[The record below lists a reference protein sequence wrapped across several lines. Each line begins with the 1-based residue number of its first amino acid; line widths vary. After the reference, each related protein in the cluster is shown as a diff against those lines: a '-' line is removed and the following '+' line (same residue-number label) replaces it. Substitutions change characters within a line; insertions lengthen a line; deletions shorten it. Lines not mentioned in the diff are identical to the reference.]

1 MAESMKGLKRTHY
14 CNDIRKEQ
22 VGQTVTVTGWV
33 QRQRDKGTLIFVD
46 LRDRSGIVQLTFDDT
61 TPRDVFE
68 KAKSLRSEY
77 VVAAVGKV
85 VAREAVNPELP
96 TGEIEIYVSELR
108 ILSAAAT
115 PPFPPHRRQ
124 QSQRRDP
131 FDLPLSGPAPC
142 RIAAESETSP

>member
-68 KAKSLRSEY
+68 
-77 VVAAVGKV
+77 
-85 VAREAVNPELP
+85 
-96 TGEIEIYVSELR
+96 
-108 ILSAAAT
+108 
-115 PPFPPHRRQ
+115 
-124 QSQRRDP
+124 
-131 FDLPLSGPAPC
+131 
-142 RIAAESETSP
+142 

>member
-1 MAESMKGLKRTHY
+1 MKGLKRTHY

-46 LRDRSGIVQLTFDDT
+46 LRDRTGIVQLTFDDT
-61 TPRDVFE
+61 TPREVFE

-96 TGEIEIYVSELR
+96 RPSPSPKAARSTKK
-108 ILSAAAT
+108 SA
-115 PPFPPHRRQ
+115 
-124 QSQRRDP
+124 
-131 FDLPLSGPAPC
+131 
-142 RIAAESETSP
+142 